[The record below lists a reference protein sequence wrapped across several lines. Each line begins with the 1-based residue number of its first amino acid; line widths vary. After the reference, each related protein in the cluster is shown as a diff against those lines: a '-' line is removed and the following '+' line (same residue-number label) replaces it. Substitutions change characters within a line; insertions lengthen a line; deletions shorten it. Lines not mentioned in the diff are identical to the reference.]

1 MQLQGAERQ
10 GLGTREVWQPPP
22 PPPRPP
28 LRPARFPPPPL
39 APSSPTRVVEAATK
53 AASAAARPAAT
64 PAGGGGSGGGGRAAR
79 PLPPAVGTPPLRCCG
94 EWVGGGGRVW
104 TALCRRLPLAGMA
117 ERRFILRPLPT
128 APVAGVFRPSPLPRQ
143 PVQDRRRRRRSFGPP
158 ASRVW
163 GRLHALGLTPP
174 SLRCHPPHCRFHP
187 PHAAVLGRRYRERPG
202 APWPAH
208 RRRLPC
214 LAAAH
219 LPWWLAG
226 ATPSELSSPPSHRLR
241 PPPPSPLSG
250 RCSPHEFM
258 VGSGRGRDGGRVAPT
273 DWVAA
278 LLAHPLGRR
287 GRRPRRRRHCGSG
300 GRRRGGCDR

>member
-53 AASAAARPAAT
+53 AASAAARPAAA

-219 LPWWLAG
+219 LPWSLAG

-241 PPPPSPLSG
+241 PPPPFPPFWS
-250 RCSPHEFM
+250 
-258 VGSGRGRDGGRVAPT
+258 
-273 DWVAA
+273 
-278 LLAHPLGRR
+278 LLP
-287 GRRPRRRRHCGSG
+287 P
-300 GRRRGGCDR
+300 